1 MADKRSA
8 VRRVAFPS
16 LLLSLLA
23 GAAAVAGFAPFELWP
38 LPVLSLAVLF
48 GQLSRTASVRTG
60 FLTGFAWGLGFFLTG
75 VSWVFISLWVYGGMP
90 AWLAGLA
97 TFLFCAFLAL
107 FPAAVGAL
115 QAYPKAHQ
123 HGRITPVFRFV
134 LMIPLAWSVTEW
146 TRGWIFTGFPWLVVG
161 YSQVPN
167 GPLAGYAPLVGVYGV
182 SFLLA
187 LIAGLLAWGVTTR
200 GPLAPRVWAAAAIVA
215 LGVGGQALHDV
226 QWTTPDGPPTTVALL
241 QGNIPQDMKWRP
253 ETTRATLETYARMAA
268 ASPAQLIVLPETALP
283 LFESE
288 LPDDYRDG
296 LISLGRQNG
305 GDVLTGLPTGWLGG
319 AYYNSAVSF
328 GSAPSQRYSKVH
340 LVPFGEYI
348 PLKAVWGWVIEVL
361 HVPLSDFARGAV
373 DQRPLAIG
381 GQRVAADI
389 CYEDAFGEEIIR
401 QLPQA
406 SVLVNVSNLA
416 WFGDSLA
423 PWQHAQMSEMRAL
436 ETGRMMLRATNTGL
450 TAIIDAKGRVL
461 ASLPLFTAGSL
472 SGTIQGY
479 AGSTPYVRWGNA
491 PVLAL
496 WGILGIVLLAAAL
509 YPRGAGRGCIAAE
522 AATAT
527 LRRQP

>member
-1 MADKRSA
+1 M
-8 VRRVAFPS
+8 RRVSFPS

-23 GAAAVAGFAPFELWP
+23 GALAVAGFAPFGLWP

-48 GQLSRTASVRTG
+48 GQLSRTPSVRAG

-75 VSWVFISLWVYGGMP
+75 VSWVFVSLWVYGGMP
-90 AWLAGLA
+90 VWLAGFA

-107 FPAAVGAL
+107 FPAMVGAL
-115 QAYPKAHQ
+115 QARWPDARALK
-123 HGRITPVFRFV
+123 
-134 LMIPLAWSVTEW
+134 LMLLIPLVWSVTEW
-146 TRGWIFTGFPWLVVG
+146 SRGWIFTGFPWLILG

-167 GPLAGYAPLVGVYGV
+167 GPLAGYAPLVGVYGI
-182 SFLLA
+182 SFLLS
-187 LIAGLLAWGVTTR
+187 LSAGLLAWGATAR
-200 GPLAPRVWAAAAIVA
+200 GPLAPRAWAAAAIVA
-215 LGVGGQALHDV
+215 LGVGGQALHGV
-226 QWTTPDGPPTTVALL
+226 QWTTPNGAPTTVALL

-253 ETTRATLETYARMAA
+253 EKTRATLETYARMAA

-288 LPDDYRDG
+288 LPDAYRAG
-296 LISLGRQNG
+296 LDALGRQNG
-305 GDVLTGLPTGWLGG
+305 GDVLTGLPTGSPDG
-319 AYYNSAVSF
+319 AYYNSVVSF
-328 GSAPSQRYSKVH
+328 GSAPGQRYSKVH

-361 HVPLSDFARGAV
+361 HIPLSDFARGAV

-406 SVLVNVSNLA
+406 SVLINVSNLA

-423 PWQHAQMSEMRAL
+423 PWQHAQMSQMRAL

-450 TAIIDAKGRVL
+450 TAIIDAKGHVL

-472 SGTIQGY
+472 SGEIQGY

-491 PVLAL
+491 PVLML
-496 WGILGIVLLAAAL
+496 WGILGIALLAAAV
-509 YPRGAGRGCIAAE
+509 
-522 AATAT
+522 
-527 LRRQP
+527 RRRP